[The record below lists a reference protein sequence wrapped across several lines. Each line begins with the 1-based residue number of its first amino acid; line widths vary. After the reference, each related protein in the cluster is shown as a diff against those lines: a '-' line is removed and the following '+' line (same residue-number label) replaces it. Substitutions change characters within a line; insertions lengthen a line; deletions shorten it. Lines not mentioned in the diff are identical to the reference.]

1 MKKHNFVSLLLL
13 ASIVLWAQVGL
24 EDDPALSDIDL
35 SDVVII
41 EDVAEASDSVD
52 TPALGGL
59 GDTAADKVGE
69 VAAAQP
75 TTAVA
80 EFDTE
85 LDGVGE
91 VVEILDAPTAGVM
104 VDVEAPEIIDVA
116 TTALPSDSKV
126 ELELPGQETSGPSGV
141 KVTEE
146 ETISVDFP
154 DEEVRTI
161 LRNVADLFD
170 LNVVIPDTLQGRTSV
185 KLRNITWR
193 QVFEVAL
200 EPLGFTYV
208 EDRNIIR
215 IKSIEE
221 LTTEPVDTRVFVLNY
236 ATAEELQNSIAP
248 LIDTA
253 AGGRV
258 QVDVRSNALVIT
270 ERPSRMNQIQ
280 EIIEKLDKATDQV
293 MIETKFI
300 EVENTDQKN
309 IGVNWSSL
317 EGYGASAG
325 PFQRE
330 WSRNRV
336 SQDDSIRND
345 TSNNSSNSSSNNGFS
360 SSSNNGFSSS
370 SNNGFSSSSVDGFGI
385 NSLDRPDG
393 IFLESE
399 NGVSSDSVN
408 RVSSDSVNRVS
419 SDSVNRVLSGNG
431 TDFTRTME
439 SLAGTSRLDTA
450 VFSADE
456 FRVVISALE
465 QNNDTE
471 LVANPTVVTMSN
483 QEATIDIVTE
493 IPQVEFSI
501 DEQTGEQRAD
511 GLAEPLV
518 FGTQVRVTPQVND
531 AGFINLLV
539 IPSVSNQIGTQFTDI
554 GPQPIISRRKAE
566 TNVVI
571 KDGYTLAIGGLTQ
584 NEEVLGGTAVPV
596 LGSLPYI
603 GRLFSSESNTMR
615 QKNLIIFITAKTLNP
630 DGSSYRDIIDPRVLH
645 QMGVVPADVPG
656 YQLSPEDLKTLQD
669 IEDFRAQTRRSE
681 AMAEGRTELKAIE
694 RAGKQAEKDA
704 SKLADEAAAAIAKEP
719 SELEA
724 IERTVEQD
732 EKDTSKVTAADG
744 AAFDT
749 SSRSNRRRR

>member
-104 VDVEAPEIIDVA
+104 VDVEAPEILNVA

-126 ELELPGQETSGPSGV
+126 ELELPGQETSGPGGV

-360 SSSNNGFSSS
+360 LA
-370 SNNGFSSSSVDGFGI
+370 DG
-385 NSLDRPDG
+385 P
-393 IFLESE
+393 IFASE
-399 NGVSSDSVN
+399 ND
-408 RVSSDSVNRVS
+408 
-419 SDSVNRVLSGNG
+419 VLSGNG

-501 DEQTGEQRAD
+501 DQQTGEQRAD

-531 AGFINLLV
+531 AGMINLLV

-584 NEEVLGGTAVPV
+584 NEEVLGGTAVPI

-630 DGSSYRDIIDPRVLH
+630 DGSTYRDIIDPRVLH

-656 YQLSPEDLKTLQD
+656 YVLSPEDLKTLQD
-669 IEDFRAQTRRSE
+669 IEDFRAQTRRAE

-719 SELEA
+719 SELKA
-724 IERTVEQD
+724 IERTGEQD
-732 EKDTSKVTAADG
+732 EKDTSKVTAADV
-744 AAFDT
+744 AAVDT

>member
-1 MKKHNFVSLLLL
+1 M
-13 ASIVLWAQVGL
+13 
-24 EDDPALSDIDL
+24 
-35 SDVVII
+35 
-41 EDVAEASDSVD
+41 
-52 TPALGGL
+52 
-59 GDTAADKVGE
+59 
-69 VAAAQP
+69 
-75 TTAVA
+75 
-80 EFDTE
+80 
-85 LDGVGE
+85 
-91 VVEILDAPTAGVM
+91 
-104 VDVEAPEIIDVA
+104 
-116 TTALPSDSKV
+116 
-126 ELELPGQETSGPSGV
+126 
-141 KVTEE
+141 TEE

-360 SSSNNGFSSS
+360 LA
-370 SNNGFSSSSVDGFGI
+370 DG
-385 NSLDRPDG
+385 P
-393 IFLESE
+393 IFASE
-399 NGVSSDSVN
+399 ND
-408 RVSSDSVNRVS
+408 
-419 SDSVNRVLSGNG
+419 VLSGNG

-584 NEEVLGGTAVPV
+584 NEEVLGGTAVPI

-669 IEDFRAQTRRSE
+669 IEDFRAQTRRAE

-724 IERTVEQD
+724 IERTGEQD
-732 EKDTSKVTAADG
+732 EKDTSKVTAADV
-744 AAFDT
+744 AAVDT

>member
-1 MKKHNFVSLLLL
+1 
-13 ASIVLWAQVGL
+13 
-24 EDDPALSDIDL
+24 
-35 SDVVII
+35 
-41 EDVAEASDSVD
+41 
-52 TPALGGL
+52 
-59 GDTAADKVGE
+59 
-69 VAAAQP
+69 
-75 TTAVA
+75 
-80 EFDTE
+80 

-360 SSSNNGFSSS
+360 LA
-370 SNNGFSSSSVDGFGI
+370 DG
-385 NSLDRPDG
+385 P
-393 IFLESE
+393 IFASE
-399 NGVSSDSVN
+399 ND
-408 RVSSDSVNRVS
+408 
-419 SDSVNRVLSGNG
+419 VLSGNG

>member
-80 EFDTE
+80 ELE
-85 LDGVGE
+85 AGLDGVGE

-104 VDVEAPEIIDVA
+104 VDVEAPEILDVA
-116 TTALPSDSKV
+116 TATLPSDSEV
-126 ELELPGQETSGPSGV
+126 VLELPGQETSGPGGV

-325 PFQRE
+325 PFQRQ
-330 WSRNRV
+330 WSRNRS
-336 SQDDSIRND
+336 SQDDSERND

-360 SSSNNGFSSS
+360 LA
-370 SNNGFSSSSVDGFGI
+370 DG
-385 NSLDRPDG
+385 P
-393 IFLESE
+393 IFASE
-399 NGVSSDSVN
+399 ND
-408 RVSSDSVNRVS
+408 
-419 SDSVNRVLSGNG
+419 VLSGNG
-431 TDFTRTME
+431 TDLTRTVE

-501 DEQTGEQRAD
+501 DQETGEQRAD

-669 IEDFRAQTRRSE
+669 IEDFRAQTRRAE

-704 SKLADEAAAAIAKEP
+704 SK
-719 SELEA
+719 
-724 IERTVEQD
+724 
-732 EKDTSKVTAADG
+732 VTAADHG
-744 AAFDT
+744 AAVDT
-749 SSRSNRRRR
+749 ASRSNRRRR

>member
-360 SSSNNGFSSS
+360 LA
-370 SNNGFSSSSVDGFGI
+370 DG
-385 NSLDRPDG
+385 P
-393 IFLESE
+393 IFASE
-399 NGVSSDSVN
+399 ND
-408 RVSSDSVNRVS
+408 
-419 SDSVNRVLSGNG
+419 VLSGNG

-584 NEEVLGGTAVPV
+584 NEEVLGGTAVPI

-719 SELEA
+719 SEPKT
-724 IERTVEQD
+724 IERTGEQD
-732 EKDTSKVTAADG
+732 EKDTSKVTAADV
-744 AAFDT
+744 AAVDT

>member
-345 TSNNSSNSSSNNGFS
+345 TSYNSSRSG
-360 SSSNNGFSSS
+360 
-370 SNNGFSSSSVDGFGI
+370 SVDGF
-385 NSLDRPDG
+385 SLADG
-393 IFLESE
+393 PIFASE
-399 NGVSSDSVN
+399 NE
-408 RVSSDSVNRVS
+408 
-419 SDSVNRVLSGNG
+419 VLSGNG
-431 TDFTRTME
+431 TDFTRTMS

>member
-59 GDTAADKVGE
+59 GDTAAVKVGE

-360 SSSNNGFSSS
+360 LA
-370 SNNGFSSSSVDGFGI
+370 DG
-385 NSLDRPDG
+385 P
-393 IFLESE
+393 IFASE
-399 NGVSSDSVN
+399 ND
-408 RVSSDSVNRVS
+408 
-419 SDSVNRVLSGNG
+419 VLSGNG

-531 AGFINLLV
+531 AGMINLLV

-584 NEEVLGGTAVPV
+584 NEEVLGGTAVPI

>member
-360 SSSNNGFSSS
+360 LA
-370 SNNGFSSSSVDGFGI
+370 DG
-385 NSLDRPDG
+385 P
-393 IFLESE
+393 IFASE
-399 NGVSSDSVN
+399 ND
-408 RVSSDSVNRVS
+408 
-419 SDSVNRVLSGNG
+419 VLSGNG

-584 NEEVLGGTAVPV
+584 NEEVLGGTAVPI

-630 DGSSYRDIIDPRVLH
+630 DGSTYRDIIDPRVLH

-719 SELEA
+719 SEPKT
-724 IERTVEQD
+724 IERTGEQD
-732 EKDTSKVTAADG
+732 EKDTSKVAAADV
-744 AAFDT
+744 AAVDT

>member
-360 SSSNNGFSSS
+360 LA
-370 SNNGFSSSSVDGFGI
+370 DG
-385 NSLDRPDG
+385 P
-393 IFLESE
+393 IFASE
-399 NGVSSDSVN
+399 ND
-408 RVSSDSVNRVS
+408 
-419 SDSVNRVLSGNG
+419 VLSGNG

>member
-104 VDVEAPEIIDVA
+104 VDVEAPEILDVA

-126 ELELPGQETSGPSGV
+126 ELELPGQETSGPGGV

-293 MIETKFI
+293 MIESKFI
-300 EVENTDQKN
+300 EVSNGDLSD
-309 IGVNWSSL
+309 IGVDWAYLNENEGDLLGGSGAGSGNPGFNASELPEAADGAGVGIGSGIVEGGLNAFSSGL
-317 EGYGASAG
+317 ANVAAGGASGGLVA
-325 PFQRE
+325 
-330 WSRNRV
+330 V
-336 SQDDSIRND
+336 
-345 TSNNSSNSSSNNGFS
+345 FS
-360 SSSNNGFSSS
+360 SSQFAATLTAIQTENRSKLVSNPTIVVM
-370 SNNGFSSSSVDGFGI
+370 NNQQAVFQVGEDYPIREF
-385 NSLDRPDG
+385 
-393 IFLESE
+393 
-399 NGVSSDSVN
+399 SVN
-408 RVSSDSVNRVS
+408 DQTGQLETGELEYRFVGIELDVTPSVNAAGMITL
-419 SDSVNRVLSGNG
+419 DVNP
-431 TDFTRTME
+431 
-439 SLAGTSRLDTA
+439 
-450 VFSADE
+450 
-456 FRVVISALE
+456 VVSALGGLVTTGAGVGGL
-465 QNNDTE
+465 TE
-471 LVANPTVVTMSN
+471 LEDRIFKKR
-483 QEATIDIVTE
+483 EAK
-493 IPQVEFSI
+493 
-501 DEQTGEQRAD
+501 
-511 GLAEPLV
+511 
-518 FGTQVRVTPQVND
+518 TQVT
-531 AGFINLLV
+531 
-539 IPSVSNQIGTQFTDI
+539 
-554 GPQPIISRRKAE
+554 
-566 TNVVI
+566 I
-571 KDGYTLAIGGLTQ
+571 KDGYTIALGGLTAETEDNDSSKIPFLGNLALLGKLFRSDVS
-584 NEEVLGGTAVPV
+584 NEAST
-596 LGSLPYI
+596 
-603 GRLFSSESNTMR
+603 
-615 QKNLIIFITAKTLNP
+615 NLIIFLTAKTLNP
-630 DGSSYRDIIDPRVLH
+630 DGSTYADMIDPRKLET
-645 QMGVVPADVPG
+645 MGITPSQLPGYEVPAD
-656 YQLSPEDLKTLQD
+656 QLELIQS
-669 IEDFRAQTRRSE
+669 IEARREEFISEEYKRTPRKNHFR
-681 AMAEGRTELKAIE
+681 
-694 RAGKQAEKDA
+694 
-704 SKLADEAAAAIAKEP
+704 
-719 SELEA
+719 
-724 IERTVEQD
+724 
-732 EKDTSKVTAADG
+732 
-744 AAFDT
+744 
-749 SSRSNRRRR
+749 

>member
-360 SSSNNGFSSS
+360 LA
-370 SNNGFSSSSVDGFGI
+370 DG
-385 NSLDRPDG
+385 P
-393 IFLESE
+393 IFASE
-399 NGVSSDSVN
+399 ND
-408 RVSSDSVNRVS
+408 
-419 SDSVNRVLSGNG
+419 VLSGNG

-584 NEEVLGGTAVPV
+584 NEEVLGGTAVPI

-630 DGSSYRDIIDPRVLH
+630 DGSTYRDIIDPRVLH

-656 YQLSPEDLKTLQD
+656 YVLSPEDLKTLQD

-719 SELEA
+719 SEPKT
-724 IERTVEQD
+724 IERTGEQD
-732 EKDTSKVTAADG
+732 EKDTSKVTAADV
-744 AAFDT
+744 AAVDT

>member
-104 VDVEAPEIIDVA
+104 VDVEAPEILDVA

-126 ELELPGQETSGPSGV
+126 ELELPGQETSGPGGV

-360 SSSNNGFSSS
+360 LA
-370 SNNGFSSSSVDGFGI
+370 DG
-385 NSLDRPDG
+385 P
-393 IFLESE
+393 IFASE
-399 NGVSSDSVN
+399 ND
-408 RVSSDSVNRVS
+408 
-419 SDSVNRVLSGNG
+419 VLSGNG

-439 SLAGTSRLDTA
+439 SLAGTSRFDTA

-501 DEQTGEQRAD
+501 DDETGGRRAD
-511 GLAEPLV
+511 GLAEPLI

-554 GPQPIISRRKAE
+554 GPQPIISRRTAE

-584 NEEVLGGTAVPV
+584 NEEVKGGTAVPI

-630 DGSSYRDIIDPRVLH
+630 DGSTYRDIIDPRVLH

-669 IEDFRAQTRRSE
+669 IEDFRAQTRRAE

-719 SELEA
+719 FELEA

-732 EKDTSKVTAADG
+732 EKDTSKVAAADV
-744 AAFDT
+744 AAVDT

>member
-360 SSSNNGFSSS
+360 LA
-370 SNNGFSSSSVDGFGI
+370 DG
-385 NSLDRPDG
+385 P
-393 IFLESE
+393 IFASE
-399 NGVSSDSVN
+399 ND
-408 RVSSDSVNRVS
+408 
-419 SDSVNRVLSGNG
+419 VLSGNG

-724 IERTVEQD
+724 IERTGEQD

>member
-1 MKKHNFVSLLLL
+1 MKKHNLVSLMLL

-24 EDDPALSDIDL
+24 VDDPALSDIDL

-59 GDTAADKVGE
+59 GDIAADKAGE

-80 EFDTE
+80 ELE
-85 LDGVGE
+85 AGLDGVGE

-104 VDVEAPEIIDVA
+104 VDVEAPEILDVA
-116 TTALPSDSKV
+116 TATLPSDSEV
-126 ELELPGQETSGPSGV
+126 VLELPGQETSGPGGV

-170 LNVVIPDTLQGRTSV
+170 LNVVIPDALQGRTSV

-215 IKSIEE
+215 IKSIAE

-325 PFQRE
+325 PFQRQ
-330 WSRNRV
+330 WSRNRS
-336 SQDDSIRND
+336 SQDDSERND

-360 SSSNNGFSSS
+360 LA
-370 SNNGFSSSSVDGFGI
+370 DG
-385 NSLDRPDG
+385 P
-393 IFLESE
+393 IFASE
-399 NGVSSDSVN
+399 ND
-408 RVSSDSVNRVS
+408 
-419 SDSVNRVLSGNG
+419 VLSGNG
-431 TDFTRTME
+431 TDLTRTVE

-669 IEDFRAQTRRSE
+669 IEDFRAQTRRAE

-694 RAGKQAEKDA
+694 RTG
-704 SKLADEAAAAIAKEP
+704 
-719 SELEA
+719 
-724 IERTVEQD
+724 EQD
-732 EKDTSKVTAADG
+732 EKDTSKVTAADHG
-744 AAFDT
+744 AAVDT
-749 SSRSNRRRR
+749 ASRSNRRRR

>member
-1 MKKHNFVSLLLL
+1 M
-13 ASIVLWAQVGL
+13 
-24 EDDPALSDIDL
+24 
-35 SDVVII
+35 
-41 EDVAEASDSVD
+41 
-52 TPALGGL
+52 
-59 GDTAADKVGE
+59 
-69 VAAAQP
+69 
-75 TTAVA
+75 
-80 EFDTE
+80 
-85 LDGVGE
+85 
-91 VVEILDAPTAGVM
+91 
-104 VDVEAPEIIDVA
+104 
-116 TTALPSDSKV
+116 
-126 ELELPGQETSGPSGV
+126 
-141 KVTEE
+141 TEE

-360 SSSNNGFSSS
+360 LA
-370 SNNGFSSSSVDGFGI
+370 DG
-385 NSLDRPDG
+385 P
-393 IFLESE
+393 IFASE
-399 NGVSSDSVN
+399 ND
-408 RVSSDSVNRVS
+408 
-419 SDSVNRVLSGNG
+419 VLSGNG

-719 SELEA
+719 SEPKA

-744 AAFDT
+744 AAVDT
-749 SSRSNRRRR
+749 SSRSNRRLR

>member
-309 IGVNWSSL
+309 IGINWSSL

-336 SQDDSIRND
+336 SQDDSERKY
-345 TSNNSSNSSSNNGFS
+345 TSGGSSISSSNNGSNS
-360 SSSNNGFSSS
+360 SSL
-370 SNNGFSSSSVDGFGI
+370 DGLGI

-393 IFLESE
+393 FFLESE
-399 NGVSSDSVN
+399 NGVFSN
-408 RVSSDSVNRVS
+408 
-419 SDSVNRVLSGNG
+419 SGNQIISENG
-431 TDFTRTME
+431 TDFTRTMS

-724 IERTVEQD
+724 IERTGEQD
-732 EKDTSKVTAADG
+732 EKDTSKVTAAG
-744 AAFDT
+744 AAAAVDT
-749 SSRSNRRRR
+749 SSRSNRRLRSFYPEKERLS

>member
-336 SQDDSIRND
+336 SQDDSERKYTSGGSSISG
-345 TSNNSSNSSSNNGFS
+345 SNNGSNSSSL
-360 SSSNNGFSSS
+360 
-370 SNNGFSSSSVDGFGI
+370 DGLGI

-393 IFLESE
+393 FFLESE
-399 NGVSSDSVN
+399 NGVFSN
-408 RVSSDSVNRVS
+408 
-419 SDSVNRVLSGNG
+419 SGNQIISENG
-431 TDFTRTME
+431 TDFTRTMS

-732 EKDTSKVTAADG
+732 EKDTSKVTAADV
-744 AAFDT
+744 AAVDT

>member
-1 MKKHNFVSLLLL
+1 MKKHNLFSLMLL

-24 EDDPALSDIDL
+24 VNDPTLSDIDL

-41 EDVAEASDSVD
+41 EDVVDTSDSVD
-52 TPALGGL
+52 TAALSGF
-59 GDTAADKVGE
+59 GDIAAVKVDE

-75 TTAVA
+75 STAVA
-80 EFDTE
+80 ELE
-85 LDGVGE
+85 AGLDSVGE
-91 VVEILDAPTAGVM
+91 VVEILDAPTAGVS
-104 VDVEAPEIIDVA
+104 VDVEAPEILDVA
-116 TTALPSDSKV
+116 TTALPRDSEV
-126 ELELPGQETSGPSGV
+126 VLELPGQETSGPGSV
-141 KVTEE
+141 SMTEE

-193 QVFEVAL
+193 QVFEITL
-200 EPLGFTYV
+200 EPLGFTYT

-215 IKSIEE
+215 IRSLVD
-221 LTTEPVDTRVFVLNY
+221 LTSEPVDTRVFILNY
-236 ATAEELQNSIAP
+236 AGAEAIQGSISP

-253 AGGRV
+253 NGGKI

-270 ERPSRMNQIQ
+270 ERPSRMNKIQ
-280 EIIEKLDKATDQV
+280 EIIERLDKATEQV

-300 EVENTDQKN
+300 EVENTDQKD

-317 EGYGASAG
+317 AGYGVTAG

-330 WSRNRV
+330 WSRNRS

-345 TSNNSSNSSSNNGFS
+345 TSNNSSRSG
-360 SSSNNGFSSS
+360 
-370 SNNGFSSSSVDGFGI
+370 SVDGF
-385 NSLDRPDG
+385 SLADG
-393 IFLESE
+393 PIFASE
-399 NGVSSDSVN
+399 NE
-408 RVSSDSVNRVS
+408 
-419 SDSVNRVLSGNG
+419 VLSGND

-439 SLAGTSRLDTA
+439 SLAGTSRFDTA

-501 DEQTGEQRAD
+501 DDETGGRRAD
-511 GLAEPLV
+511 GLAEPLI

-554 GPQPIISRRKAE
+554 GPQPIISRRTAE

-584 NEEVLGGTAVPV
+584 NEEVKGGTAVPI

-630 DGSSYRDIIDPRVLH
+630 DGSTYRDIIDPRVLH

-669 IEDFRAQTRRSE
+669 IEDFRAQTRRAE

-732 EKDTSKVTAADG
+732 EKDTSKVTAAAG
-744 AAFDT
+744 AAVDT
-749 SSRSNRRRR
+749 SSRSNRRLR